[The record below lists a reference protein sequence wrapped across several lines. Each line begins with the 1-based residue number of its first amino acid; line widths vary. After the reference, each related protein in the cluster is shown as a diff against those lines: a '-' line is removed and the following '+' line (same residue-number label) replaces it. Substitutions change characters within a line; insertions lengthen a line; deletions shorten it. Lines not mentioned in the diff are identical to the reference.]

1 MTGHESQQVKLT
13 WIFSVCLYVCF
24 FHRLLSDTYPLCQES
39 RYSCFVLDRAG
50 FLIMHDDFL
59 IPEITAKTLEY
70 AHISAKEKDIAEDLL
85 EKGYLVKRQCRNL
98 EKIKMENFYEL
109 NVPIQGVNTLV
120 TEQRCRKYQLCRV
133 VGSNA
138 FIG

>member
-1 MTGHESQQVKLT
+1 
-13 WIFSVCLYVCF
+13 
-24 FHRLLSDTYPLCQES
+24 
-39 RYSCFVLDRAG
+39 
-50 FLIMHDDFL
+50 MHDDFL

-70 AHISAKEKDIAEDLL
+70 VHISAKEKDIAEDLL
-85 EKGYLVKRQCRNL
+85 EKGYLVKRQCRSL

-120 TEQRCRKYQLCRV
+120 TGQRCRKYQLSRM